1 MANPR
6 ISLDQWRALV
16 AVVDE
21 GGYAQ
26 AASRLNKSQSAVTY
40 SVQKLESLL
49 GVKAF
54 EIHGRKAV
62 LTPTGRLLHRRAR
75 ALLEDADA
83 IERASRSLSAGWEAE
98 IRIAVEIIFPTYVLL
113 ATLDRFGADS
123 PHTHIELFES
133 VLGGTQEALLQG
145 RVDLAIAPQVP
156 QGFHGEALMRLRFV
170 PAAHPAHPLHAL
182 GRAVTMRDLRAH
194 RQVVVRDTGSTRN
207 TRGTVVEAK
216 QRWTVGHMAT
226 SILAVR
232 SGYGFAWY
240 PEDKIR
246 LELESG
252 TLAPLPMAES
262 GERFAELYLVYAD
275 REGAG
280 PGTLRLAE
288 LLRAAVAESCAA
300 RVSQT
305 PPVIPARAGLRSRAG
320 RERRSRPD
328 G

>member
-1 MANPR
+1 MSNPR

-16 AVVDE
+16 AVVDA

-40 SVQKLESLL
+40 SVQRLESLL

-75 ALLEDADA
+75 ALLEEADA

-98 IRIAVEIIFPTYVLL
+98 IRIAVEIIFPTYLLL

-170 PAAHPAHPLHAL
+170 PAAHPSHPLHAL

-246 LELESG
+246 LELEAG
-252 TLAPLPMAES
+252 TLALLPMADS

-280 PGTLRLAE
+280 PGTLRLAA
-288 LLRAAVAESCAA
+288 LLRESVAESCAA
-300 RVSQT
+300 GH
-305 PPVIPARAGLRSRAG
+305 ARAADAKRTT
-320 RERRSRPD
+320 
-328 G
+328 